1 MRRVYL
7 DHAATTP
14 MVPEAIEAMTRQF
27 ATVGNASSLH
37 GSGRTARRVVEDA
50 RESIAARLGALP
62 VEVVFTSGGTEA
74 DNLAVK
80 GAWWSGRAATDQPA
94 RAGVVVSAI
103 EHHAVLDTAG
113 WVREQGGEVALAP
126 VDGGARLALAALAD
140 LVDERTAVV
149 SVMWANNEVGTLQPV
164 REVAELAA
172 ARGALSHSDAVQ
184 AVGHVSVDFGASG
197 LDLMSCTSHKLG
209 GPVGIGALVIRR
221 GLELTP
227 MLHGGGQE
235 RDLRS
240 GTIDVAAIAG
250 FAAAIEV
257 ADGDR
262 AAEDVRLREL
272 RAELTARLR
281 TIAPDVVVN
290 TPDDVATLPGIL
302 SVTFPGCEADAMMM
316 LLDAAGIDCA
326 TGSACS
332 AGVAEPSHVLLAMG
346 RTERDARSTL
356 RFSLGRSTAPADI
369 DALIAALPEALA
381 RARMAGAVAGARVG

>member
-80 GAWWSGRAATDQPA
+80 GAWWSGRATDRPA

-126 VDGGARLALAALAD
+126 VDARARLDLAGLAD

-172 ARGALSHSDAVQ
+172 AGGALSHSDAVQ

-257 ADGDR
+257 ADDDR
-262 AAEDVRLREL
+262 AAEDVRLRGL